1 VHLGS
6 GGGIRT
12 RPITEAASG
21 VRATASGSIIPL
33 SPWVILNKLSTLAY
47 RTLLTDEPLPFFH
60 GSVRYALWGIAVK
73 ARRLIESS
81 DFSPETLHIIYEAFD
96 AAWAEICHHFADDES
111 GTEHARLRLAH
122 AVLVVASEGSN
133 DAGRPQERCFA
144 SDGAR
149 LP

>member
-1 VHLGS
+1 M
-6 GGGIRT
+6 
-12 RPITEAASG
+12 
-21 VRATASGSIIPL
+21 
-33 SPWVILNKLSTLAY
+33 
-47 RTLLTDEPLPFFH
+47 
-60 GSVRYALWGIAVK
+60 K

-133 DAGRPQERCFA
+133 DAVALKNDALQVMALAYRKRG
-144 SDGAR
+144 GA
-149 LP
+149 